1 MMEVDEYPTAEA
13 DELASLEYTNLES
26 EGLTALTRQIQVG
39 YIVLDHEII
48 ILTGMFNE
56 LDAYLLL

>member
-1 MMEVDEYPTAEA
+1 MMEVDEYPTPEA

-39 YIVLDHEII
+39 YEN
-48 ILTGMFNE
+48 TRP
-56 LDAYLLL
+56 